1 MLFHDKCRM
10 IHDSNCKLNV
20 ESHYNIC
27 SNHFNMSLIS
37 DLRCNQGRNNSANFD
52 VCDTDMVYTNIS
64 SNALWSMHWYH
75 LKVVE
80 YKNIKIQMTWPVGSQ
95 RNKPSAPNCSI
106 SARTSLPFVHSS
118 LNRNPPQRRN
128 RQRPYDTNLEN
139 PWSSESSF
147 TAQTEVIIPI
157 KAEVNPVARNMHPT
171 IRILFEREAHIYIV
185 GRIAPM
191 LMESR
196 LIVHIKVS

>member
-1 MLFHDKCRM
+1 MC
-10 IHDSNCKLNV
+10 I
-20 ESHYNIC
+20 
-27 SNHFNMSLIS
+27 IS
-37 DLRCNQGRNNSANFD
+37 DLRCNQGWNNRALQFLTRANFD
-52 VCDTDMVYTNIS
+52 MCDTDMVYTNIS
-64 SNALWSMHWYH
+64 SNALWSMQWFSTINITTCR

-80 YKNIKIQMTWPVGSQ
+80 YNNIKSQMTWPVGSQ

-106 SARTSLPFVHSS
+106 SARTSRPFVHSS

-139 PWSSESSF
+139 PWSSESSL

-185 GRIAPM
+185 GKIAPM

-196 LIVHIKVS
+196 LIVHIKAS